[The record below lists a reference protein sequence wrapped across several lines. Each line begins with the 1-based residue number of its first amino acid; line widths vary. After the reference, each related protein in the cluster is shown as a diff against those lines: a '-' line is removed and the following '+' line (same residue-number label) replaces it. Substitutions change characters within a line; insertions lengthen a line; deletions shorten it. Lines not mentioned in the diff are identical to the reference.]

1 MAFKL
6 GSTGQTVINAG
17 PLIQATDLTDSDGG
31 AFSTR
36 EGNLNLDL
44 STGNIFHIPSP
55 GTNKARL
62 KEKLSMTNFPSGGE
76 IKKIS
81 VVFNGRGSVKTSPS
95 LGSLGTKTE
104 YVGSWNWAGSHTWSH
119 DGNYLFFTEGD
130 NGYDYIRR
138 ISLSTPWDLTGYNN
152 NSYDQNVRFDTN
164 FISITRYSYIGNY
177 GGVFFNDDGSK
188 LYAPYFYA
196 GTNHKIWTF
205 SLSTPYDLTSTKTL
219 IHTFEAATWTS
230 LASPNIKAPRFYS
243 DGHVLMGVDGLN
255 DPTDTAIAFY
265 LETAY
270 DLSTVYKSEY
280 VIPSSGRPLRGIMNH
295 NGDKLYVGPSGD
307 NITYEHTLSTPFDIS
322 TISASYNTYNL
333 NHQPGA
339 NVGDSIITTMSFS
352 PNSIGTPDSYF
363 WLGDR
368 GFSSATPKFV
378 RWETS
383 TSFASRPNLLWDSD
397 RISMLNDSA
406 PPMPGTGEHD
416 LYEFL
421 ILDSAKGGAKQ
432 IGFHNDLGS

>member
-1 MAFKL
+1 MPFKL
-6 GSTGQTVINAG
+6 GSTGQTVITDG

-31 AFSTR
+31 VFSTR

-44 STGNIFHIPSP
+44 STGNIFHIPNP

-62 KEKLSMTNFPSGGE
+62 KEKLTMTNFPSGGE

-81 VVFNGRGSVKTSPS
+81 VVMRGRGSVKTSPS

-104 YVGSWNWAGSHTWSH
+104 YVGSYDWAYKHAWSH
-119 DGNYLFFTEGD
+119 DGNYLFYTEG
-130 NGYDYIRR
+130 NSGYDYMRR
-138 ISLSTPWDLTGYNN
+138 ISLSTPWDLTGITNN
-152 NSYDQNVRFDTN
+152 GYDQNVRFDTN
-164 FISITRYSYIGNY
+164 FISIARYSYIGNY
-177 GGVFFNDDGSK
+177 GGLFFNDDGSK
-188 LYAPYFYA
+188 VYAPYFYG

-205 SLSTPYDLTSTKTL
+205 TLSTPYDLTSTKTL

-230 LASPNIKAPRFYS
+230 DTSPNINTPRFYS
-243 DGHVLMGVDGLN
+243 DGHVLMGVDGSGSPQ
-255 DPTDTAIAFY
+255 DHVIAFY

-280 VIPSSGRPLRGIMNH
+280 VTPSSGQPSRAVMNH

-322 TISASYNTYNL
+322 TISTSYNTYNL

-339 NVGDSIITTMSFS
+339 NVGDSIITIMSFS
-352 PNSIGTPDSYF
+352 PNSSGTPDSYF

-368 GFSSATPKFV
+368 GFSSVTKKFV

>member
-1 MAFKL
+1 MPFKL
-6 GSTGQTVINAG
+6 GSTGQTVITDG

-31 AFSTR
+31 AFNTR

-44 STGNIFHIPSP
+44 STGNIFHIPNP

-62 KEKLSMTNFPSGGE
+62 KEKLTMSNFPTGNE
-76 IKKIS
+76 IKKIT
-81 VVFNGRGSVKTSPS
+81 VAFRGRGTPKTSPS
-95 LGSLGTKTE
+95 LASLGTKTE
-104 YVGSWNWAGSHTWSH
+104 WVGNWDWTTKHTWSH
-119 DGNYLFFTEGD
+119 DGNYLFYTEG
-130 NGYDYIRR
+130 NSGYDYIRR

-152 NSYDQNVRFDTN
+152 NNYDQNVRFDTN
-164 FISITRYSYIGNY
+164 FISISRYTYIGNY

-188 LYAPYFYA
+188 LYAPYFA
-196 GTNHKIWTF
+196 GQHKIWTF

-230 LASPNIKAPRFYS
+230 DTSPNIYAPRFYS
-243 DGHVLMGVDGLN
+243 DGHVLMGVDGSGSPQ
-255 DPTDTAIAFY
+255 DQAIAFY

-280 VIPSSGRPLRGIMNH
+280 VTPSSGQPQRAIMNH
-295 NGDKLYVGPSGD
+295 NGDKLYVGPNGD

-322 TISASYNTYNL
+322 TISTSYNTYNL

-339 NVGDSIITTMSFS
+339 NVGDSIIRVMSFS
-352 PNSIGTPDSYF
+352 PNLSGTPDSYF
-363 WLGDR
+363 WLGDQAF
-368 GFSSATPKFV
+368 GTATDKFV

-383 TSFASRPNLLWDSD
+383 TSFGSRPTLLWDSD

-406 PPMPGTGEHD
+406 PPMPGSGEYD

-421 ILDSAKGGAKQ
+421 VFDSATGAKQ
-432 IGFHNDLGS
+432 TGFHNNVG